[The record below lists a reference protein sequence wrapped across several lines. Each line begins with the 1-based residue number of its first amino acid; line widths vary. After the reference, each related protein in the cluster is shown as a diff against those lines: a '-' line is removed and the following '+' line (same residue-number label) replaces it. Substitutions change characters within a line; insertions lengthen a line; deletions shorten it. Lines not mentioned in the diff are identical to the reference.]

1 LCVIVVAA
9 APVAALARRPDQAKS
24 KLRQAGNFGALL
36 REAQLPEPISR
47 LNEGIFAH
55 ADFDDVDS

>member
-1 LCVIVVAA
+1 
-9 APVAALARRPDQAKS
+9 
-24 KLRQAGNFGALL
+24 LRTVYFGALP
-36 REAQLPEPISR
+36 REAQLSEPTSR

>member
-1 LCVIVVAA
+1 MSNDKADTIGEQHPAE
-9 APVAALARRPDQAKS
+9 ARTTY
-24 KLRQAGNFGALL
+24 FGALP
-36 REAQLPEPISR
+36 REAQLSEPTSR

>member
-1 LCVIVVAA
+1 MGTRFDTVY
-9 APVAALARRPDQAKS
+9 
-24 KLRQAGNFGALL
+24 FGALP